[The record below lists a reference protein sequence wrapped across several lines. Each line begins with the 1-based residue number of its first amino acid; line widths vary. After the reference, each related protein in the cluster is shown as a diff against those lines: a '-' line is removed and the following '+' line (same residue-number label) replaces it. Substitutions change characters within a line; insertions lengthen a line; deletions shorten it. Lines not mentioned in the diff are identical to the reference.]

1 MEEDKEYIKLPVE
14 DRCVH
19 KVNKNSN
26 IVVWMYRIIIY
37 EFSHDN
43 AMKVNLSPSNID
55 LGSVLNGL
63 PEPSK

>member
-26 IVVWMYRIIIY
+26 FV
-37 EFSHDN
+37 
-43 AMKVNLSPSNID
+43 
-55 LGSVLNGL
+55 LGWFFESFLITTLGRRLVAEVGVGVGIRAGF
-63 PEPSK
+63 KGI